1 MKLAWKLAAIAAVV
15 ALPLFAAESKD
26 WKNVS
31 LVDLNCSKKAAV
43 QSDPDSH
50 TRDCAL
56 MCAKSG
62 YGVMVDGKYYKFDAA
77 GSDKA
82 LAALKASSKKDH
94 LRVDVSGSL
103 EGDTLIVASLK
114 LVD

>member
-1 MKLAWKLAAIAAVV
+1 MKLAGKLFALAAVL
-15 ALPLFAAESKD
+15 ALPALASESKD

-43 QSDPDSH
+43 QSDPDAH

-62 YGVMVDGKYYKFDAA
+62 YGVMVDGKYYKFDSA

-82 LAALKASSKKDH
+82 LAALKASGKKDH
-94 LRVDVSGSL
+94 LRVDVSGAL
-103 EGDTLIVASLK
+103 DGDTLTVASIK
-114 LVD
+114 LLE